1 MSLLPIRLQRE
12 LILITTFNKNMRIDH
27 INKIMSRR
35 HNIFTEKFTTLF
47 SIAGKTENV
56 PECDLDEFQKSS
68 FYI

>member
-1 MSLLPIRLQRE
+1 MEGILMSLLPIRLQRE

-47 SIAGKTENV
+47 SIAVKTENV
-56 PECDLDEFQKSS
+56 PEFDLDEF
-68 FYI
+68 